1 MTGTVINVVAVL
13 LGGGLGV
20 LLGNRLPAKMQETAM
35 HGLGLMVIVL
45 GLSMALTSQNLLI
58 VMGSVLAGGLLG
70 EWWRIEDRLEVVGR
84 WLEDR
89 FGRPED
95 VQAGRSIT
103 RAFVTT
109 SLLFCVG
116 PLAIVGSILD
126 GLTGNFQPLAMK
138 SMLDG
143 VAALAFG
150 ASLGPGVLFS
160 SASVLVYQGGL
171 SLAAQL
177 FGASLS
183 GINAENPAVI
193 ELSATGGVLML
204 GIALGLLEV
213 KRVRV
218 GNFLPALLISPLIV
232 MLLRWLGY

>member
-58 VMGSVLAGGLLG
+58 VMASVLAGGLVG
-70 EWWRIEDRLEVVGR
+70 EWWRIEDRLEVIGR

-177 FGASLS
+177 FGTSLS

-193 ELSATGGVLML
+193 ELSATGGVLMV

-218 GNFLPALLISPLIV
+218 GNFLPGLLIAPLIV
-232 MLLRWLGY
+232 MLLQWLGI